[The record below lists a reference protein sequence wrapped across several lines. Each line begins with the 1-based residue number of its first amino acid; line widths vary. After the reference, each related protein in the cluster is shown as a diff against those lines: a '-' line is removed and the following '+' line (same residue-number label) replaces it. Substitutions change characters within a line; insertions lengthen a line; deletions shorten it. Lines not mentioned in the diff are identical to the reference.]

1 MRASVSKL
9 LKSGKMKTIGGTV
22 LQRGQGIITLI
33 VTDNKGMRHIKRFRE
48 ESYTVRV
55 FE

>member
-9 LKSGKMKTIGGTV
+9 LRSGKMETIGGTV
-22 LQRGQGIITLI
+22 LQRGQGVITLI
-33 VTDNKGMRHIKRFRE
+33 VTDYKGMRHIKKFRE
-48 ESYTVRV
+48 ELYTVRV